1 MANIKSQK
9 KRIITNERNRVSN
22 ISQRSKMKTA
32 VKKVKVAVEQKDKEL
47 ANRLLPEAISLI
59 DKLVKNGVEKKNTAA
74 RQKSHLMLAVNSLN
88 R

>member
-47 ANRLLPEAISLI
+47 ANKLLPEAISLI